1 MKSRFVHRA
10 CVEDTAH
17 KHRGTGHGRG
27 QIAQTRLG
35 QRLRSR
41 VFDLVWALWTM
52 LFGPAIPLLLVMGA
66 PARVV
71 RIFTRIWARGM
82 LIELAWIVGLTF
94 REEGRNHIPDAP
106 CLIICNHQSIWETVA
121 ALVLFPDVAIVAKQ
135 ELLGIPILSWF
146 LRRSPMIIIDRDGA
160 GRTLRKMVDQ
170 SISALAAGRSVL
182 IFPEGTRKRAN
193 EVVMFKRGVA
203 LLYKALGVSVL
214 PMVLNSGRF
223 WGVNKNAKGSGI
235 ITISYLAT
243 IEPGLEPSEFA
254 SLCERLM
261 QAEKERLY
269 GE

>member
-1 MKSRFVHRA
+1 MKSRVARRVCA
-10 CVEDTAH
+10 EE
-17 KHRGTGHGRG
+17 TGHGDRHVTRMG
-27 QIAQTRLG
+27 QK
-35 QRLRSR
+35 LRSR
-41 VFDLVWALWTM
+41 IFDVVWALWTM

-71 RIFTRIWARGM
+71 RIFTRMWARGM
-82 LIELAWIVGLTF
+82 LAQLAWIVGLTF
-94 REEGRNHIPDAP
+94 RQEGRSHIPDAP

-121 ALVLFPDVAIVAKQ
+121 ALVLFPDVAIIAKQ

-146 LRRSPMIIIDRDGA
+146 LRRSPMIVVDREGA

-170 SISALAAGRSVL
+170 SVSALAAGRSVL
-182 IFPEGTRKRAN
+182 IFPEGTRKRPN
-193 EVVMFKRGVA
+193 ELVVFKRGVA

-214 PMVLNSGRF
+214 PVVVNSGRF
-223 WGVNKNAKGSGI
+223 WGLGKNAKRSGV

-261 QAEKERLY
+261 QAEKVRLH